1 MSLRKQAK
9 ILGTSHANLSRMING
24 KRKWNTQLKE
34 RYESLIGTT
43 LVPLQENSGTTNV
56 KYTVEEPHLCVAH
69 SSSGLGHCP
78 LKAEITGS
86 NPVCATITGQY

>member
-9 ILGTSHANLSRMING
+9 ILGVHHSTLSKCING
-24 KRKWNTQLKE
+24 QRAWNSELKE
-34 RYESLIGTT
+34 RYENLVATT
-43 LVPLQENSGTTNV
+43 SATTDV
-56 KYTVEEPHLCVAH
+56 KYTVEQPHLCVAH

-86 NPVCATITGQY
+86 NPVCATIIG

>member
-9 ILGTSHANLSRMING
+9 ILGVHHSTLSKCING
-24 KRKWNTQLKE
+24 QRAWNSELKE
-34 RYESLIGTT
+34 RYENLVATT
-43 LVPLQENSGTTNV
+43 CGTTNV
-56 KYTVEEPHLCVAH
+56 KYIVEQPYLCVAH

-86 NPVCATITGQY
+86 NPVCATTTGQY

>member
-9 ILGTSHANLSRMING
+9 ILGVHHSTLSKCING
-24 KRKWNTQLKE
+24 QRAWNSELKE
-34 RYESLIGTT
+34 RYENLVATT
-43 LVPLQENSGTTNV
+43 FATTSATTNV

-86 NPVCATITGQY
+86 NPVCATITGQD